1 MTTEQLVEQ
10 ILSSNPEIS
19 KEQIMERLDREKRRT
34 NGFILEET
42 LLRMIAAGFGV
53 PIHSNN
59 ASTPTLSVRD
69 LVPSLDR
76 VSVIGRVVATFPSK
90 AFNGRRSGKFA
101 SFLIADESGILRVV
115 LWNGKTSLIESGE
128 IKVGQIVQISNGYT
142 KESQRGK
149 VELHI
154 SEKSKIGINPQD
166 VEAKN
171 YPTASKFTMKI
182 NEITQAYKNNK
193 INVIGTVKSRFSIS
207 TFERQDSNVGK
218 VARIMLADETGEIAT
233 VIWNEKVDELEENL
247 KKGAR
252 LQILDAKVK
261 KTLNEGL
268 EIHVDSSTYMELLT
282 PAEEFLKIADLQLS
296 SGMVSVEGHV
306 VSKPT
311 FREVKT
317 SKEELVK
324 LASFELM
331 DETSRVWVSAWRK
344 HTETVK
350 DLKIGDRIVI
360 KDAYVKRGFCD
371 QLELS
376 TRESTSMI
384 IVH

>member
-1 MTTEQLVEQ
+1 MTTEQLIEQ
-10 ILSSNPEIS
+10 ILSSNPAIS
-19 KEQIMERLDREKRRT
+19 KEQIMERLNKEKRRT

-42 LLRMIAAGFGV
+42 LLRIIAADFGIPV
-53 PIHSNN
+53 QSNN

-69 LVPSLDR
+69 LVPSLNH
-76 VSVIGRVVATFPSK
+76 VSVVGRVVATFPSK

-101 SFLIADESGILRVV
+101 SFLIADKTGILRVV

-166 VEAKN
+166 VEAKK

-233 VIWNEKVDELEENL
+233 VVWNEKVDELEENL

-282 PAEEFLKIADLQLS
+282 PSEEFLKIAYLQPS
-296 SGMVSVEGHV
+296 SGIVSVEGHV

-311 FREVKT
+311 LREVKT

-344 HTETVK
+344 HAEVVK
-350 DLKIGDRIVI
+350 DFKRGDRIVI
-360 KDAYVKRGFCD
+360 KDAYVKRGFSD
-371 QLELS
+371 QLEIS
-376 TRESTSMI
+376 TRESSTITVAS
-384 IVH
+384 